1 MECIYCKKTNHTS
14 KRCFFKKLH
23 KQPEQLEK
31 QQKSEIKIWRT
42 TKGKNINKCYNQ
54 GKLILKT
61 KHNLETTKLPQGE
74 AKVQEI
80 KTTTSYHEEPE
91 LIILDTTEDDI
102 EFVKARCDQK
112 QSASVNTIRTETIE
126 AEISTCNIADHQLL
140 HKKLRILEDKNKR
153 LQIEI
158 HNWKKHY
165 LKTHMELM
173 DNLE

>member
-1 MECIYCKKTNHTS
+1 MVLN
-14 KRCFFKKLH
+14 
-23 KQPEQLEK
+23 
-31 QQKSEIKIWRT
+31 
-42 TKGKNINKCYNQ
+42 
-54 GKLILKT
+54 T
-61 KHNLETTKLPQGE
+61 KHNLETPILTPCEPKTKE
-74 AKVQEI
+74 TKS
-80 KTTTSYHEEPE
+80 TTSYQGEPE

-112 QSASVNTIRTETIE
+112 QSPSVNSIRSETINP
-126 AEISTCNIADHQLL
+126 EISTCNIPDHQLL

-173 DNLE
+173 DNLEKGQKVDQQLDKLSTPVNIPPSKLINKVRPLN